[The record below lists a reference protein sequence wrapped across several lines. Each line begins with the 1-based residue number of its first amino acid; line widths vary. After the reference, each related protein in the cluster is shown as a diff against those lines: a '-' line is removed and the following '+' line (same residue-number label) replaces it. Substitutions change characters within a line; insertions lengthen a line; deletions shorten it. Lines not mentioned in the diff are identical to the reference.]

1 MDLIEDL
8 EDEVEEEELNQEW
21 LEENADELEE
31 SMVYL
36 MLDQEDVDSD
46 LEATKA
52 MLQAQLDSQK
62 SYLESLKLKSS
73 EVTEVVSSEEG
84 EFNQEYVDFL
94 ETMFTTL
101 IFLGLIFS
109 IITGGVCAFCCNRKF
124 CNNSKG
130 SSGGDVHT
138 REANTIDMQV
148 VTVNSPPSSPQLRL
162 PGQTELPKFGLN
174 IKPMERE

>member
-84 EFNQEYVDFL
+84 EFN
-94 ETMFTTL
+94 
-101 IFLGLIFS
+101 
-109 IITGGVCAFCCNRKF
+109 
-124 CNNSKG
+124 
-130 SSGGDVHT
+130 
-138 REANTIDMQV
+138 
-148 VTVNSPPSSPQLRL
+148 
-162 PGQTELPKFGLN
+162 
-174 IKPMERE
+174 